1 VLAYAAVP
9 DFYAEIECSRRPALR
24 GSAVIVGGD
33 PRKRGLVQSASAEA
47 RAAGVACGMLV
58 SDALRRAPRARVLRT
73 DMRRY
78 REVTARLRGCFRGE
92 TERVE
97 LAEPGAAW
105 LDLAEADAPPAQVA
119 ARLRERIAGELMLP
133 LRVGLAPLKF
143 VTRIAAENIDREG
156 VFVVQPKE
164 LRGFLD
170 PLPVSA
176 LPGVGQRTQAALAEL
191 GAVCVADVLR
201 LGRAAL
207 EERFG
212 NHGLEIHS
220 YAEGRDAARIR
231 ALPRPRSL
239 SQECT
244 LERPERSAAGIEARI
259 AELAGGLELA
269 LRRES
274 LAAKRVQLRLR
285 YAGPGDEQ
293 QTRTKTLERRAVA
306 SAEELCEVCGALLP
320 RTAVGQRPVR
330 GLGLAATLLVLR
342 PRRDRR
348 QPELFGGAPGP
359 GRA

>member
-24 GSAVIVGGD
+24 GTPVIVGGD
-33 PRKRGLVQSASAEA
+33 PRKRGVVQSASAEA

-58 SDALRRAPRARVLRT
+58 RDALRYAPKARVLRT
-73 DMRRY
+73 DMRAY
-78 REVTARLRGCFRGE
+78 REVTARLRGCFRRE

-97 LAEPGAAW
+97 PAEPGAAW

-119 ARLRERIAGELMLP
+119 ARLRERIAGELALP

-143 VTRIAAENIDREG
+143 VTRIAAETIEGEG
-156 VFVVQPKE
+156 VFCVSSKD

-176 LPGVGQRTQAALAEL
+176 LPGVGQRTGAALAEL
-191 GAVCVADVLR
+191 GAVCVADLLR
-201 LGRAAL
+201 LGRAVL
-207 EERFG
+207 EERLG

-244 LERPERSAAGIEARI
+244 LERPERAASSIEARI

-274 LAAKRVQLRLR
+274 LAARRVQLKVR
-285 YAGPGDEQ
+285 YAGPGEEQ
-293 QTRTKTLERRAVA
+293 QTRTETLKRAVA
-306 SAEELCEVCGALLP
+306 SAAELCEVCGALLP
-320 RTAVGQRPVR
+320 RTAVQQRPVR
-330 GLGLAATLLVLR
+330 GLGLAVMLLVLR
-342 PRRDRR
+342 PRRDDR
-348 QPELFGGAPGP
+348 QPDLFDGP
-359 GRA
+359 PARGR